1 MSIFTEVSYAAFLFG
16 GGNCE
21 VSVSGCTNMDLLD
34 LFDLDMLS
42 LVLTSMMYP
51 STDFDI
57 PVQTRFSTLYRLSD
71 ALREANEC
79 LADPDGYLE
88 KKKKKIAFITKYM
101 EWKQSRQNLYN
112 KTVAA
117 NETFSNQLAQEKGW
131 VHWDLMSSTPYGSMH
146 RLKNS
151 RIERVTRRD
160 YDSIADEVKRTF
172 VHLAILRERKA
183 REAAYANTR
192 YAVEQHHQRLRSQL
206 PHIVLPSLDVFRRL
220 PIVQLL
226 QGTSPETVDFPL
238 KESPHDV
245 STTLRKEKWVVERLN
260 EELCQWREKV
270 RKGLAAV
277 LGYPNWITSNENTNS
292 EVLHP
297 VDRVTARF
305 LCKTCSR
312 VASRY
317 REDDCLDYA
326 GACAHF
332 CPGKKDKQVNVW
344 AAGRF
349 VKDEKAIAVL
359 QKLLALCET
368 DASCPEAAATLESL
382 GMAIQCTSCGPGIV
396 MNSRSLVGHSHR
408 HEKMMI
414 RVLSKEEVS
423 NVLLHPPQPF
433 IVRNVTGSEPR
444 LKSVETQPQ
453 LERQLTLLETESSQQ
468 PKSMSSPEAST
479 SAKQAC
485 PKTKQVVKRFSFPGI
500 NSHLKEK
507 YVDLSSTLFIL
518 FIKAN
523 KLPRDRHG
531 ISDPRDE
538 DIFSF
543 DPIELPSQKKK

>member
-1 MSIFTEVSYAAFLFG
+1 
-16 GGNCE
+16 
-21 VSVSGCTNMDLLD
+21 
-34 LFDLDMLS
+34 
-42 LVLTSMMYP
+42 MMYP

-101 EWKQSRQNLYN
+101 EFCNSLDKWKQSRQNLYN

-444 LKSVETQPQ
+444 LKSVRLQLNFGCRHCPSSSQYSSAQVETQPQ

-479 SAKQAC
+479 SAKQGC

-507 YVDLSSTLFIL
+507 YVDLSSTLFI
-518 FIKAN
+518 KAN
-523 KLPRDRHG
+523 KLTRDRHG

-543 DPIELPSQKKK
+543 NPIELPSQKKK